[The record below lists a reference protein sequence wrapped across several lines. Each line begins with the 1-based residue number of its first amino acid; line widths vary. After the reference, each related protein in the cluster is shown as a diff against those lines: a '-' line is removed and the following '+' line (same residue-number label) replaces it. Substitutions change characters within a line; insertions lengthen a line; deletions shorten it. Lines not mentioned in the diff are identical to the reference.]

1 MIKGMNE
8 SGVSRVVVVSAIVGL
23 AALCA
28 LLSPQVCARLLENP
42 RPRAVTPRPPL
53 SPDEQSIVDLFK
65 NASPSVVSVNTR
77 GLNYRNTFFGP
88 QTFRVE
94 GGGSGFVWD
103 TDGHIVTNFHVVQ
116 SALGRGSRIEV
127 AIADGNIFEAEVVDV
142 VREQDLAV
150 LKIDPAGAALKPIPL
165 GSSEELQVGQR
176 VLAIGNPFGL
186 NQTLTL
192 GNVSALGRVLES
204 PLGVDIS
211 NCIQT
216 DAAINPGNSGGPL
229 LDSAGRVIGIN
240 TAIRSPSGA
249 SAGIG
254 FALPID
260 IIADLVFD
268 IIHPGVRSRPALG
281 INALESRDALRMFGI
296 RRGVLVKEVMPG
308 SGAEEAGLA
317 PIREEV
323 RGRYRRFV
331 PGDIIT
337 AVAGRPVNNLFELRD
352 VLLDYKPGQS
362 VEVTVQR
369 GEEERRLTVRL
380 SGPPA

>member
-165 GSSEELQVGQR
+165 GSSE
-176 VLAIGNPFGL
+176 
-186 NQTLTL
+186 
-192 GNVSALGRVLES
+192 
-204 PLGVDIS
+204 
-211 NCIQT
+211 
-216 DAAINPGNSGGPL
+216 
-229 LDSAGRVIGIN
+229 
-240 TAIRSPSGA
+240 
-249 SAGIG
+249 
-254 FALPID
+254 
-260 IIADLVFD
+260 
-268 IIHPGVRSRPALG
+268 
-281 INALESRDALRMFGI
+281 
-296 RRGVLVKEVMPG
+296 
-308 SGAEEAGLA
+308 
-317 PIREEV
+317 
-323 RGRYRRFV
+323 
-331 PGDIIT
+331 
-337 AVAGRPVNNLFELRD
+337 
-352 VLLDYKPGQS
+352 
-362 VEVTVQR
+362 
-369 GEEERRLTVRL
+369 
-380 SGPPA
+380 